1 MKSTP
6 QKKKNASVRKVRS
19 SMKPVKKEKSQST
32 RKTENS
38 PSYVVIVNPASG
50 GGKTK
55 KRWPE
60 MEKIFREE
68 LPNSEIIFTAKRLE
82 ATEITRRK
90 IRAGAKVIVAVGGD
104 GTISEVV
111 AGFFEENG
119 KPLKPLAKAPSL
131 GIVAGGSG
139 SDLIRTL
146 GIPRDFMQSI
156 ATLKT
161 DKPHVLDAGHIT
173 YKNFDGKPAGRVFI
187 NVADVGI
194 GGEVIE
200 ILEKQGKALG
210 GFISYQL
217 ATLRGLLKY
226 RNKNMKITLDSK
238 KVLEGLYNG
247 VVVANGKYFGSGMK
261 IAPGANPTD
270 GLFDVVL
277 LKAMSKWKMIA
288 KAGKLRKGTHVD
300 DKDVEVTRAR
310 TIRVETVQK
319 ALVEIDGELPG
330 TAPVE
335 FKILPRAIKVLM
347 PG

>member
-1 MKSTP
+1 MKKSSSPKKVNTKPTP
-6 QKKKNASVRKVRS
+6 KVQAKKAA
-19 SMKPVKKEKSQST
+19 E
-32 RKTENS
+32 
-38 PSYVVIVNPASG
+38 YVVIVNPASG

-60 MEKIFREE
+60 MERVFRSE
-68 LPNSEIIFTAKRLE
+68 LQNVEIIMTKRPLE
-82 ATEITRRK
+82 ATDIAREK
-90 IRAGAKVIVAVGGD
+90 IKAGARNIVAVGGD

-111 AGFFEENG
+111 AGFFDAAG
-119 KPLKPLAKAPSL
+119 KPLKPIATAPNL

-161 DKPHVLDAGHIT
+161 DSPRVLDAGYVT
-173 YKNFDGKPAGRVFI
+173 YIGFDGKKAGRAFI

-210 GFISYQL
+210 GYISYQL

-226 RNKNMKITLDSK
+226 KNKDMKITIDK
-238 KVLEGLYNG
+238 KQTLEGLYNG
-247 VVVANGKYFGSGMK
+247 VVVANAKYFGSGMM
-261 IAPGANPTD
+261 IAPGADPAD
-270 GLFDVVL
+270 GLFDIVL

-288 KAGKLRKGTHVD
+288 KAGKLRKGTHIH
-300 DKDVEVTRAR
+300 DKDVEVMRVKS
-310 TIRVETVQK
+310 IKVETQQK
-319 ALVEIDGELPG
+319 ALIEIDGELPG

-335 FKILPRAIKVLM
+335 FTILPKAIKVLV